1 MVREGSSPEGPRPTS
16 VLAWIL
22 PAAAT
27 AVAAAVATATVPSQ
41 ASTPVI
47 WIGAV
52 ATVAVALVTGEVSRR
67 GRALAALRERAA
79 TQQAALGRQEAET
92 VRLAEELLPE
102 VVARLSHGEFPEDV
116 YAAMTERIT
125 RHAREAG
132 LTPEFTAAHQAVLRS
147 VLDAVVGEEDLRESA
162 QRAFVNIARRVQA
175 IVHQQAQELRDM
187 EDRHGQSPDVFGDLL
202 RLDHGTALIG
212 RLADSIAV
220 LGGARPG
227 RQWSRAV
234 PLFSV
239 LRGAMSRIIDYQR
252 VELHSVSEVAVVGT
266 AVEPLIHALAEL
278 LDNATRYSPP
288 QTRVHLTAVE
298 VQSGIAV
305 EIEDGGVSMSEE
317 ARKRAERMLQQAQQG
332 IDVNDLGE
340 TPRLGLA
347 VVGRLAQAY
356 NFQVSLRPSAYG
368 GVRAVLIVPQ
378 DLITTAAA
386 TGRAHGIGASSG
398 PRTARTERRE
408 VSAAPQATGPRHAAP
423 APSVPAAQARNGFP
437 TQSQNGFHAQAQNG
451 IPAQAQNGFSAQ
463 AQAQNGFPPQAQAQP
478 PASAPFAPSMPPAA
492 AAVPQQFRDD
502 VREETQDDLPVVTER
517 TANGLPQRRRKSRAT
532 APVPPAAPG
541 AHAAPAASPPAVPST
556 GGTESAAPVQ
566 PGMWLAAFQSGLSGE
581 SHSGQSGQ
589 SGQSGR
595 ADASGQ
601 ANASGQ
607 AGQPERFGH
616 TDTSGRPGHLRP
628 DPPAEQSGPVT
639 DRTGNPAPTAGTGT
653 SVSAA
658 SAASEKSDESSEK
671 SE

>member
-1 MVREGSSPEGPRPTS
+1 MVREGSSPGGLRPAS
-16 VLAWIL
+16 ALGWIL
-22 PAAAT
+22 PAALTVT
-27 AVAAAVATATVPSQ
+27 AAVVAAVLVPS
-41 ASTPVI
+41 AALTPVL
-47 WIGAV
+47 WTGGA
-52 ATVAVALVTGEVSRR
+52 ATVAVALLSAEVARR
-67 GRALAALRERAA
+67 GRALTALRRSSDA
-79 TQQAALGRQEAET
+79 QAAVLARQEAAT
-92 VRLAEELLPE
+92 VRLAEGLLPE
-102 VVARLSHGEFPEDV
+102 VVTRLGQDEFPEDV
-116 YAAMTERIT
+116 LASMTDRLAQE
-125 RHAREAG
+125 ARESG
-132 LTPEFTAAHQAVLRS
+132 LTPEFAAAHQAVLRS
-147 VLDAVVGEEDLRESA
+147 VLEAVVAEEDLRESA

-175 IVHQQAQELRDM
+175 IVHQQAQELRGM
-187 EDRHGQSPDVFGDLL
+187 EDRHGQNHEVFGDLL

-317 ARKRAERMLQQAQQG
+317 ARKRAERMLQQAQEG

-356 NFQVSLRPSAYG
+356 NFQVSLRTSAYG

-378 DLITTAAA
+378 DLITTAPA

-398 PRTARTERRE
+398 PLSERTEPTADRR
-408 VSAAPQATGPRHAAP
+408 PATGPVPSTPAAP
-423 APSVPAAQARNGFP
+423 AAPAALPRP
-437 TQSQNGFHAQAQNG
+437 EDTQE
-451 IPAQAQNGFSAQ
+451 
-463 AQAQNGFPPQAQAQP
+463 
-478 PASAPFAPSMPPAA
+478 
-492 AAVPQQFRDD
+492 D
-502 VREETQDDLPVVTER
+502 VPVVTGR

-532 APVPPAAPG
+532 APAQPAPQAPTAPDTADHRPSAPEAAP
-541 AHAAPAASPPAVPST
+541 
-556 GGTESAAPVQ
+556 EVQ

-581 SHSGQSGQ
+581 PGG
-589 SGQSGR
+589 
-595 ADASGQ
+595 A
-601 ANASGQ
+601 
-607 AGQPERFGH
+607 AGP
-616 TDTSGRPGHLRP
+616 
-628 DPPAEQSGPVT
+628 
-639 DRTGNPAPTAGTGT
+639 
-653 SVSAA
+653 
-658 SAASEKSDESSEK
+658 KSDESSEK
-671 SE
+671 SELP